1 MKAMLERMDAS
12 AREHYEEVNLMA
24 QLLNAKEKAARTA
37 LNLANALLEG
47 SEE

>member
-1 MKAMLERMDAS
+1 MLERMDES
-12 AREHYEEVNLMA
+12 VRTHYAEVNLMA

-37 LNLANALLEG
+37 LNLANGLLEG